1 MRPVDDQTLAQE
13 VKYRI
18 IQLNRA
24 LSPSEQIKGIMGFV
38 RLEVGRKEARRILY
52 YAIETSLTPETKK
65 FISNLI
71 ERAAKSLKLMPTP
84 LFM

>member
-52 YAIETSLTPETKK
+52 YAIERSLTPETKK

>member
-18 IQLNRA
+18 IQQNRA
-24 LSPSEQIKGIMGFV
+24 LNPSEQIKGIMGFV

-52 YAIETSLTPETKK
+52 YAIERSLSPETKK
-65 FISNLI
+65 FIGNLI

>member
-24 LSPSEQIKGIMGFV
+24 LNPSEQIKGIMGFV

-52 YAIETSLTPETKK
+52 YAIERSLSPETKK
-65 FISNLI
+65 FIGNLI